1 MKLWKKGLSAQA
13 VFYLAVCLFLS
24 PVMTMAGEVAAPS
37 AEGSAS
43 PADGQ
48 AGGKVLR
55 LEDAIGIALENH
67 PRIRAAKEKVGAQ
80 QGVLGQQMSSYYPSV
95 SLSNFYRTTKASG
108 TTTTSKDA
116 FDVVNSRANFD
127 MTLYNFGKREGTV
140 QSARESL
147 DAVGHSYE
155 TAVEEVVLGV
165 RQAYYG
171 YLQAKA
177 VVKVREET
185 VKDRELIV
193 RQAQGF
199 YEVGTRPKIDVARAE
214 SNLFNARA
222 DLIAAQNG
230 VKIAWVTL
238 KNAVGVYDFPEQ
250 PLAEELYITPIPI
263 TLEQAKEDAFTSR
276 PELKDLASQKKAQ
289 DQKIA
294 AARREHLP
302 DIIFHADYGR
312 QGTSRKGTNVSGSAF
327 PLDVQWTVQLNL
339 NIPIFNGF
347 NTTNKVEESLHNYY
361 SVKAQEEDKKQ
372 QVALEVEQS
381 YLKLLEAQERI
392 KATQAAERAA
402 KENLDLA
409 NGRYQVGVGSIIEV
423 TDAQTLYTDAETNHI
438 RSLYD
443 YKIAE
448 AQLTKAMGNQ

>member
-1 MKLWKKGLSAQA
+1 MKHWEKSLPLRVG
-13 VFYLAVCLFLS
+13 FCLAVCLAFS
-24 PVMTMAGEVAAPS
+24 TVIATAGEVAVPAPQ
-37 AEGSAS
+37 GSAS
-43 PADGQ
+43 PGAA
-48 AGGKVLR
+48 AGGKILK
-55 LEDAIGIALENH
+55 LEDAVAVALENH

-80 QGVLGQQMSSYYPSV
+80 NAVLGQQMSAYYPTV
-95 SLSNFYRTTKASG
+95 SLSNLYRTTTSSG
-108 TTTTSKDA
+108 TTTTSQEA
-116 FDVVNSRANFD
+116 FDLFSSRANFD
-127 MTLYNFGKREGTV
+127 MTLYNFGKREGAV

-147 DAVGHSYE
+147 DAVGHSYK
-155 TAVEEVVLGV
+155 TAVEEVVLAV
-165 RQAYYG
+165 KQAYYG

-214 SNLFNARA
+214 SNLYNAQA
-222 DLIAAQNG
+222 DLIAAENA
-230 VKIAWVTL
+230 VKVAWVAL
-238 KNAVGVYDFPEQ
+238 KNAMGVPDLPEQ
-250 PLAEELYITPIPI
+250 PLAEELAITKVPISLGRAREI
-263 TLEQAKEDAFTSR
+263 AFAER
-276 PELKDLASQKKAQ
+276 PELKDFAAQKRAQ

-294 AARREHLP
+294 TARREHLP
-302 DIIFHADYGR
+302 DINFHADYGR
-312 QGTSRKGTNVSGSAF
+312 QGTSRSGNTF
-327 PLDVQWTVQLNL
+327 PLDVQWTVQLSF

-361 SVKAQEEDKKQ
+361 SVKAQEEDKRQ

-381 YLKLLEAQERI
+381 YLKLVEAQERI

-423 TDAQTLYTDAETNHI
+423 TDAQTLHTDAQTKHLQSI
-438 RSLYD
+438 YD

-448 AQLTKAMGNQ
+448 AQLTRAMGSPQP